1 MITNCIKHAF
11 PGDRRGKITINFEKT
26 NDKHIIRIQD
36 DGIGLPKDL
45 NINKTSTLGMQLINN
60 LTAQLDGEIQV
71 KSNNGT
77 EFTIIF

>member
-1 MITNCIKHAF
+1 LK
-11 PGDRRGKITINFEKT
+11 